1 MTVTNSRVPGEFA
14 NGWKLIFASFI
25 GMMTGLTALPFY
37 TYGVFAIPLETEF
50 GWTRAQ
56 AQSGL
61 LFQTIGVLAV
71 LPVLGWACDKY
82 GARKIAILSI
92 TFFALAFATM
102 SQLRGSL
109 FQFYATT
116 LLLGVVGVGTLPI
129 TWTRAINGAFD
140 KNRGLALGA
149 ALMGTGATG
158 YIAPKLANWGI
169 ETYDWQTA
177 YLILAGLPALIGLPI
192 VLLFFHER
200 VRSENESKNPSASLP
215 GVTLQTALRDFR
227 FWLIAIGFMIISFGI
242 GGSIQNLFPYFVG
255 AGYGPGQAA
264 GFLSTIGM
272 SVIVGRLSTGFF
284 LDRFWGPGVA
294 AILMALPAISCFLLA
309 SGSPEIFAAYV
320 ATILIGFA
328 AGAEFD
334 IIAYLAS
341 RYFGLKHYSKI
352 YSLLYA
358 AFAIGAAIA
367 PGLFGFAFDRFGNY
381 QTVFLISAA
390 LFVMGSVLLL
400 FLGRYPDLERS
411 ETEGDQTKPMEA

>member
-1 MTVTNSRVPGEFA
+1 MPQAPSIEKNEFA
-14 NGWKLIFASFI
+14 NGWRLIFASFI
-25 GMMTGLTALPFY
+25 GMMAGLTALPFY
-37 TYGVFAIPLETEF
+37 SYGVFAIPLETEF

-61 LFQTIGVLAV
+61 IFQTIGVLAV

-82 GARKIAILSI
+82 GVRKIALWSMAL
-92 TFFALAFATM
+92 FAVAFGMM

-109 FQFYATT
+109 WQFYLTA
-116 LLLGVVGVGTLPI
+116 LVFGVVGAGTLPI

-158 YIAPKLANWGI
+158 YITPKLANWGI

-177 YLILAGLPALIGLPI
+177 FLILASLPALIGLPI
-192 VLLFFHER
+192 VFLFFR
-200 VRSENESKNPSASLP
+200 ESDRETSSQGQASAKIH
-215 GVTLQTALRDFR
+215 GVTLAVALKDYR
-227 FWLIAIGFMIISFGI
+227 FWLIAIGFMVISFGI

-255 AGYGPGQAA
+255 EGFGPGQAA
-264 GFLSTIGM
+264 GFLSVIGI
-272 SVIVGRLSTGFF
+272 SVIIGRISTGFF
-284 LDRFWGPGVA
+284 LDRFWGPAVA

-309 SGSPEIFAAYV
+309 SGSPTTQAAYI
-320 ATILIGFA
+320 ATVLIGFA

-341 RYFGLKHYSKI
+341 RYFGLRHYSKI

-367 PGLFGFAFDRFGNY
+367 PGLFGLAFDTFGDY
-381 QTVFLISAA
+381 QTVFLISAG
-390 LFVMGSVLLL
+390 LFLLGSALLL
-400 FLGRYPDLERS
+400 FLGRYPYFEH
-411 ETEGDQTKPMEA
+411 T

>member
-1 MTVTNSRVPGEFA
+1 MSQAEPILRNEFA
-14 NGWKLIFASFI
+14 DGWKLIFASFV
-25 GMMTGLTALPFY
+25 GMMAGLMALPFY

-82 GARKIAILSI
+82 GVRRIAIGSMAL
-92 TFFALAFATM
+92 FAVAFAMM
-102 SQLRGSL
+102 SQLKGSL
-109 FQFYATT
+109 WQYYITALVF
-116 LLLGVVGVGTLPI
+116 GVVGAGTLPI

-177 YLILAGLPALIGLPI
+177 YIILAGLPALIGLPI
-192 VLLFFHER
+192 VFLFFREKTR
-200 VRSENESKNPSASLP
+200 AEAEQGQSATMLS
-215 GVTLQTALRDFR
+215 GVSLQTALRDYP
-227 FWLIAIGFMIISFGI
+227 FWLIAIGFMVISFGI

-264 GFLSTIGM
+264 GFLSVIGI
-272 SVIVGRLSTGFF
+272 SVIIGRISTGFF

-294 AILMALPAISCFLLA
+294 AFLMALPAISCFLLA
-309 SGSPEIFAAYV
+309 SGSPSTFAAYF

-341 RYFGLKHYSKI
+341 RYFGLKNYSKI

-358 AFAIGAAIA
+358 AFAIGAAVA
-367 PGLFGFAFDRFGNY
+367 PGLFGLAFDKLGNY
-381 QTVFLISAA
+381 QIVFLISAG
-390 LFVMGSVLLL
+390 LFILGSVLLL
-400 FLGRYPDLERS
+400 FLGRYPNLENL
-411 ETEGDQTKPMEA
+411 EK

>member
-1 MTVTNSRVPGEFA
+1 MPHAKPLKRNEFA
-14 NGWKLIFASFI
+14 DGWKLIFASFI
-25 GMMTGLTALPFY
+25 GMMVGLVALPFY
-37 TYGVFAIPLETEF
+37 TYGVFAIPFETEF

-56 AQSGL
+56 ANSGL
-61 LFQTIGVLAV
+61 IFQTIGVLVA
-71 LPVLGWACDKY
+71 LPFLGWACDKY
-82 GARKIAILSI
+82 GVRNIAIWSMAL
-92 TFFALAFATM
+92 FAVSFGMM
-102 SQLRGSL
+102 SQLNGSL
-109 FQFYATT
+109 WQYYITALVF
-116 LLLGVVGVGTLPI
+116 GVVGVGTLPI

-158 YIAPKLANWGI
+158 FVAPKLASWGI

-177 YLILAGLPALIGLPI
+177 YIILAGLPAFVGLPI
-192 VLLFFHER
+192 VVLLFR
-200 VRSENESKNPSASLP
+200 ENTSPEAIRNKAAEVLSGVSLHA
-215 GVTLQTALRDFR
+215 ALRDFR
-227 FWLIAIGFMIISFGI
+227 FWLIAVGFMVISFGI

-255 AGYGPGQAA
+255 AGYGPSEAA
-264 GFLSTIGM
+264 GFLSVIGI

-294 AILMALPAISCFLLA
+294 AILMVLPAISCFLLA
-309 SGSPEIFAAYV
+309 SGSPTIFAAYF

-341 RYFGLKHYSKI
+341 RYFGLKNYSKI

-367 PGLFGFAFDRFGNY
+367 PALFGFAFDKFGNY
-381 QTVFLISAA
+381 QTVFLISSG
-390 LFVMGSVLLL
+390 LFVLGSALLL
-400 FLGRYPDLERS
+400 FLGRYPDLE
-411 ETEGDQTKPMEA
+411 EVKK

>member
-1 MTVTNSRVPGEFA
+1 MPQVEKPLEKNEFA
-14 NGWKLIFASFI
+14 DGWQLIFASFI
-25 GMMTGLTALPFY
+25 GMMAGLTALPFY
-37 TYGVFAIPLETEF
+37 SYGVFAIPLETEF

-61 LFQTIGVLAV
+61 LFQTIGMLAI
-71 LPVLGWACDKY
+71 LPVLGWACDKF
-82 GARKIAILSI
+82 GVRKIALWSLAL
-92 TFFALAFATM
+92 FAFGFGML

-109 FQFYATT
+109 WQFYLTA
-116 LLLGVVGVGTLPI
+116 LFFGAVGTGTLPI

-158 YIAPKLANWGI
+158 YLAPKIANWGI

-177 YLILAGLPALIGLPI
+177 YIILAGLPALIGFPI
-192 VLLFFHER
+192 VFLFFREPKPAALSQS
-200 VRSENESKNPSASLP
+200 SETEPVVL
-215 GVTLQTALRDFR
+215 GVTLYSALRDYR
-227 FWLIAIGFMIISFGI
+227 FWLIAIGFLVISFGI
-242 GGSIQNLFPYFVG
+242 GGSIQNLFPYYVG
-255 AGYGPGQAA
+255 AGFDPGQAA
-264 GFLSTIGM
+264 GFLSVIGI
-272 SVIVGRLSTGFF
+272 SVIIGRISTGFF
-284 LDRFWGPGVA
+284 LDHFWGPAVA

-309 SGSPEIFAAYV
+309 SGSPSTQAAYF

-352 YSLLYA
+352 YSILYA

-367 PGLFGFAFDRFGNY
+367 PSLFGLAYDKFGNY
-381 QTVFLISAA
+381 QTVFLISAG
-390 LFVMGSVLLL
+390 LFVLGSTLLL
-400 FLGRYPDLERS
+400 FLGRYPVFEP
-411 ETEGDQTKPMEA
+411 TESQASKIV